1 MIITKNCNMKNH
13 SSIKIGGIAKQF
25 IEIENKE
32 ELYPLLKNLKNYFII
47 GNGTNLLLGDNF
59 LDFNFISLKKLRNIS
74 VITENKLN
82 VEAGLDF
89 PLFLNYLEKNN
100 LSGLEELIGIPGT
113 VGGLI
118 FMNGGAHGKEI
129 FDCIESIEVLDNN
142 GNIFTIEKKELKIGY
157 RYTEIKE
164 KNWIILSANFIFQK
178 NFNKKLSEEI
188 KNKRKNSQPLEFPNL
203 GSTFKNPNG
212 FFAAKLISESGLQGY
227 KIGGAQISTKHS
239 NFIININNATFNDV
253 TSLINLIEK
262 TIKEK
267 YNINLEKEIIVL
279 K

>member
-1 MIITKNCNMKNH
+1 MIISKNYSMKNH
-13 SSIKIGGIAKQF
+13 SSIKIGGVAKQF

-47 GNGTNLLLGDNF
+47 GNGTNLLLSDDFLNF
-59 LDFNFISLKKLRNIS
+59 DFISLKKLRKIS
-74 VITENKLN
+74 VIDENRLN

-100 LSGLEELIGIPGT
+100 LSGLEELVGIPGT
-113 VGGLI
+113 VGGLV

-129 FDCIESIEVLDNN
+129 FDCIESIEVLDEK
-142 GNIFTIEKKELKIGY
+142 GNILIVEKKDLKIGY

-164 KNWIILSANFIFQK
+164 KNWIILSANFLFQK
-178 NFNKKLSEEI
+178 NFNKELSAEI

-212 FFAAKLISESGLQGY
+212 FFAAKLISQSGLQGY

-239 NFIININNATFNDV
+239 NFIVNIDNATFADV
-253 TSLINLIEK
+253 TSLIGLVEK

>member
-1 MIITKNCNMKNH
+1 MIITKNYNMKNH
-13 SSIKIGGIAKQF
+13 SSIKIGGVARQF

-47 GNGTNLLLGDNF
+47 GNGTNLLLSDDF
-59 LDFNFISLKKLRNIS
+59 LDLNFISLKKLRKIS
-74 VITENKLN
+74 IIDENRIN

-118 FMNGGAHGKEI
+118 FMNGGAHGREI
-129 FDCIESIEVLDNN
+129 FDCIESIEILDEK
-142 GNIFTIEKKELKIGY
+142 GNISIIEKKDLKIGY
-157 RYTEIKE
+157 RYTEIK
-164 KNWIILSANFIFQK
+164 KHNWIVLSANFIFQK
-178 NFNKKLSEEI
+178 NFNKELTEEI

-203 GSTFKNPNG
+203 GSTFKNPSG
-212 FFAAKLISESGLQGY
+212 FFAAKLISESGLQGH

-239 NFIININNATFNDV
+239 NFIVNVDGATFSDV
-253 TSLINLIEK
+253 TSLIKLVEK

>member
-1 MIITKNCNMKNH
+1 MIITKNYNMKNH
-13 SSIKIGGIAKQF
+13 SSIKIGGVARQF

-47 GNGTNLLLGDNF
+47 GNGTNLLLSDDF
-59 LDFNFISLKKLRNIS
+59 LDLNFISLKKLRKIS
-74 VITENKLN
+74 IIDENRIN

-118 FMNGGAHGKEI
+118 FMNGGAHGREI
-129 FDCIESIEVLDNN
+129 FDCIESIEILDEK
-142 GNIFTIEKKELKIGY
+142 GNISIIEKKDLKIGY

-164 KNWIILSANFIFQK
+164 HNWIVLSANFIFQK
-178 NFNKKLSEEI
+178 NFNKELTEEI

-203 GSTFKNPNG
+203 GSTFKNPSG
-212 FFAAKLISESGLQGY
+212 FFAAKLISESGLQGH

-239 NFIININNATFNDV
+239 NFIVNVDGATFSDV
-253 TSLINLIEK
+253 TSLIKLVEK

>member
-1 MIITKNCNMKNH
+1 MIITKDCNMKNH
-13 SSIKIGGIAKQF
+13 SSMKIGGVARQF

-47 GNGTNLLLGDNF
+47 GNGTNLLLSDDF
-59 LDFNFISLKKLRNIS
+59 LDFDFISLKKLHKIS
-74 VITENKLN
+74 IIDENRLN

-100 LSGLEELIGIPGT
+100 LSGLEELVGIPGT

-118 FMNGGAHGKEI
+118 FMNGGAHGREI
-129 FDCIESIEVLDNN
+129 FDCIESIEVLDEK
-142 GNIFTIEKKELKIGY
+142 GNILIIEKKDLKIGY

-164 KNWIILSANFIFQK
+164 NNWIILSANFIFQK
-178 NFNKKLSEEI
+178 NFNKELSEEI

-203 GSTFKNPNG
+203 GSTFKNPSG

-239 NFIININNATFNDV
+239 NFIVNIEGATFSDV
-253 TSLINLIEK
+253 TSLIKLVEK